1 MAKMTNRRTQL
12 LSRALLV
19 LMCGDMALYVPAIA
33 QGTETH
39 IVIKDF
45 MFSPT
50 TLVVK
55 AGSTVTWTNRDEEPH
70 TVVGA
75 AGLFKSGGLDTNDS
89 FSYKFTEPGKYTFVC
104 TVHPQMVGTIVVQ

>member
-1 MAKMTNRRTQL
+1 MTNRRTQFL
-12 LSRALLV
+12 CRALLV
-19 LMCGDMALYVPAIA
+19 LMCGAMALYVPANA
-33 QGTETH
+33 QSSATH

-70 TVVGA
+70 TVVGTS
-75 AGLFKSGGLDTNDS
+75 GTFKSGGLDTNDS
-89 FSYKFTEPGKYTFVC
+89 FTYKFTEPGKYTFVC
-104 TVHPQMVGTIVVQ
+104 TVHPQMVGTIAVQ